1 MCGPAGTVVTPV
13 WATSRFPLVTIMKN
27 GGQMPKEQTIV
38 TSMELVRESSQTE
51 LVIQLTFSVDEQVL
65 TMTMTAAGML
75 KMFAGLLIDLRSM
88 IDYEIHAAEARNEI
102 DVN

>member
-1 MCGPAGTVVTPV
+1 
-13 WATSRFPLVTIMKN
+13 
-27 GGQMPKEQTIV
+27 
-38 TSMELVRESSQTE
+38 
-51 LVIQLTFSVDEQVL
+51 
-65 TMTMTAAGML
+65 MTMTAAGML